1 MKRGTRY
8 LSTIILFL
16 TLTLLVIPL
25 SLTQEIESLTD
36 ERIET
41 ISVKEMLTI
50 PDSVKEQTNFENIL
64 RINKN
69 KANEF
74 TKAHINQLR
83 DEATDGQL
91 TNLIQ
96 VSLDDECVIC
106 IFWENNLLKSRD
118 QKSWLDIE
126 TLPKGLTEIEHK
138 EGQFILTFENGRKYI
153 FSSGSI
159 NEQGIVLDENGNKI
173 EGINPIELADQ
184 TKIENGKEILDLD
197 QGSITFDGEK
207 FSLEGNAQLSVGE
220 NQFFRKKDLKSPA
233 SIYIIE
239 EEGRRYFLAHNVVMS
254 VNNNLI
260 SIPSIGNGILGSL
273 TNIFIGPGEFN
284 LGLQGIQMDPGKLIK
299 MTGEDI
305 EVTMAQDFDEVTVK
319 ESGLGDLIVKN
330 GEMDIVFRDQE
341 TLFSRQP
348 SKAAEF
354 AIGKLHNAN
363 LNDNDYFKL
372 GVRNGEF
379 KLIDRDYYTSMGS
392 LTVEGIL
399 FRRNSFGTI
408 YSLAESSIDEELASI
423 KQSDYSSYQ
432 DYRNARDAVLNR
444 LDTDK
449 IINVIPKRKI
459 VGKELNKGVFG
470 LERVV
475 GRAYSEVD
483 QEIADGMNS
492 AANDII
498 DDPNIRSI
506 IDSNIIQDFMD
517 SNNFQINDLNSM
529 SGEQAREY
537 TVGLSNFAEQVAEYL
552 PQDLGLSDAAKKRIG
567 VPRDLTR
574 DEARAYLTLNNN
586 RDETIAIADFIERG
600 SYGTNNGIKIR
611 LDNGVGIIERNG
623 KQHITSGK
631 VVNAMIILAKAK
643 YPEFFNG
650 HRNLRPGQAANL
662 FGEAR

>member
-1 MKRGTRY
+1 
-8 LSTIILFL
+8 
-16 TLTLLVIPL
+16 
-25 SLTQEIESLTD
+25 
-36 ERIET
+36 
-41 ISVKEMLTI
+41 
-50 PDSVKEQTNFENIL
+50 
-64 RINKN
+64 
-69 KANEF
+69 
-74 TKAHINQLR
+74 
-83 DEATDGQL
+83 
-91 TNLIQ
+91 
-96 VSLDDECVIC
+96 
-106 IFWENNLLKSRD
+106 
-118 QKSWLDIE
+118 
-126 TLPKGLTEIEHK
+126 
-138 EGQFILTFENGRKYI
+138 
-153 FSSGSI
+153 
-159 NEQGIVLDENGNKI
+159 
-173 EGINPIELADQ
+173 
-184 TKIENGKEILDLD
+184 
-197 QGSITFDGEK
+197 
-207 FSLEGNAQLSVGE
+207 
-220 NQFFRKKDLKSPA
+220 
-233 SIYIIE
+233 
-239 EEGRRYFLAHNVVMS
+239 
-254 VNNNLI
+254 
-260 SIPSIGNGILGSL
+260 
-273 TNIFIGPGEFN
+273 
-284 LGLQGIQMDPGKLIK
+284 
-299 MTGEDI
+299 
-305 EVTMAQDFDEVTVK
+305 
-319 ESGLGDLIVKN
+319 
-330 GEMDIVFRDQE
+330 MDIVFRDQE

-623 KQHITSGK
+623 KQHIASGK

>member
-91 TNLIQ
+91 TNINQ
-96 VSLDDECVIC
+96 VSLDED

>member
-392 LTVEGIL
+392 LTVE
-399 FRRNSFGTI
+399 
-408 YSLAESSIDEELASI
+408 
-423 KQSDYSSYQ
+423 
-432 DYRNARDAVLNR
+432 
-444 LDTDK
+444 
-449 IINVIPKRKI
+449 IIIVI
-459 VGKELNKGVFG
+459 
-470 LERVV
+470 
-475 GRAYSEVD
+475 
-483 QEIADGMNS
+483 
-492 AANDII
+492 
-498 DDPNIRSI
+498 
-506 IDSNIIQDFMD
+506 
-517 SNNFQINDLNSM
+517 
-529 SGEQAREY
+529 
-537 TVGLSNFAEQVAEYL
+537 
-552 PQDLGLSDAAKKRIG
+552 
-567 VPRDLTR
+567 
-574 DEARAYLTLNNN
+574 
-586 RDETIAIADFIERG
+586 
-600 SYGTNNGIKIR
+600 
-611 LDNGVGIIERNG
+611 
-623 KQHITSGK
+623 
-631 VVNAMIILAKAK
+631 
-643 YPEFFNG
+643 
-650 HRNLRPGQAANL
+650 
-662 FGEAR
+662 